1 MQERVPNRQSLIHKR
16 NLRGGTPG
24 DQPRMTSPSVSPIT
38 CSVNHRRFT
47 AAPRRNRIGRGTRPG
62 KGDDV
67 VVAALY
73 DQVGKV
79 KYAGSLTVTNFDKGG
94 YRLITQSSPGVPGS
108 PKAHARFG
116 RSIGVR
122 SDSAR
127 TSALLVSTCGF
138 DRPDSDDCGV
148 VQARSTMLDSWSS
161 LWPSTTGFVHGVA
174 ASSVCRPVTASR
186 PEGTAAVRW
195 RPHAR
200 GSPGRRPAPWLDRT
214 DRW

>member
-1 MQERVPNRQSLIHKR
+1 MAFA
-16 NLRGGTPG
+16 RGL
-24 DQPRMTSPSVSPIT
+24 
-38 CSVNHRRFT
+38 
-47 AAPRRNRIGRGTRPG
+47 TRSASY
-62 KGDDV
+62 DV

-79 KYAGSLTVTNFDKGG
+79 KYAGSLTVTSFDKGG

-116 RSIGVR
+116 SSIGVR

-148 VQARSTMLDSWSS
+148 VQARSTRLDSWSS
-161 LWPSTTGFVHGVA
+161 L
-174 ASSVCRPVTASR
+174 
-186 PEGTAAVRW
+186 
-195 RPHAR
+195 
-200 GSPGRRPAPWLDRT
+200 
-214 DRW
+214 